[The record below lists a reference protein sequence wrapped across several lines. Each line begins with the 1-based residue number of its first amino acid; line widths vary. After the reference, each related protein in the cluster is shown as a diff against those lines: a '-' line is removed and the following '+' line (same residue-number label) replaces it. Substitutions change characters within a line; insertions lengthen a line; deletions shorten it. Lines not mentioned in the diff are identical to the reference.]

1 MWCGIKLLCIIKQVH
16 PQITGAANSRMPLP
30 VDPSVE
36 EPIFVNAKQYNAIL
50 RRRQARAKLEAQNKA
65 VKGRKVWLKHFIFV
79 PSNLY
84 KLGQCHIVIFRWFNP
99 PGTIHWLVLFSD
111 VRCIIYACNIPLP
124 ANINRG
130 SYIFCNDSK
139 LIFLVFVCSHLCLVL
154 VWLHLFPACVPSC
167 LLSVTTLFYIVLI
180 IVMPLCSQPYLH
192 ESRHRHAMKRARGS
206 GGRFLTKKE
215 LLEQQ
220 QQQQQQKP
228 PPASAQSPTGRA
240 RTSGGAVVLG
250 KHLCPENSTSCSP
263 STPTGSEISSISFG
277 GGMLAHQEHI
287 SFASADRHPTMNQNH
302 RVPVMRWKPRDR
314 GTRAVLVYPHWRTP
328 VCPWQFILGLWSIYL
343 IIVCCQFICNATSV
357 R

>member
-1 MWCGIKLLCIIKQVH
+1 MIMLLQEMENHPVQCMAKTNYDFLARNNYPMKQLVQRNSDGDSSPTKSGESHQEASAVSDSSLNGQHTSPQSVFVPSDINNNDSCGERDHGTKSVLSLGNTEAAFPPSKFDYNQPFACVSYPYGTDPYYGGVSTGYTSHAFVH
-16 PQITGAANSRMPLP
+16 PQITGAANSRMPLA

-50 RRRQARAKLEAQNKA
+50 RRRQTRAKLEAQNKA
-65 VKGRKVWLKHFIFV
+65 VKGRK
-79 PSNLY
+79 
-84 KLGQCHIVIFRWFNP
+84 
-99 PGTIHWLVLFSD
+99 
-111 VRCIIYACNIPLP
+111 
-124 ANINRG
+124 
-130 SYIFCNDSK
+130 
-139 LIFLVFVCSHLCLVL
+139 
-154 VWLHLFPACVPSC
+154 
-167 LLSVTTLFYIVLI
+167 
-180 IVMPLCSQPYLH
+180 PYLH
-192 ESRHRHAMKRARGS
+192 ESRHHHAMKRARGS

-250 KHLCPENSTSCSP
+250 KNLCPENSTSCSP

-302 RVPVMRWKPRDR
+302 RVPVMR
-314 GTRAVLVYPHWRTP
+314 
-328 VCPWQFILGLWSIYL
+328 
-343 IIVCCQFICNATSV
+343 
-357 R
+357 

>member
-1 MWCGIKLLCIIKQVH
+1 MIMLLQEMENHPVQCMAKTNYDFLARNNYPMKQLVQRNSDGDSSPTKSGESHQEASAVSDSSLNGQHTSPQSVFVPSDINNNDSCGERDHGTKSVLSLGNTEAAFPPSKFDYNQPFVH

-50 RRRQARAKLEAQNKA
+50 RRRQTRAKLEAQNKA
-65 VKGRKVWLKHFIFV
+65 VKGRK
-79 PSNLY
+79 
-84 KLGQCHIVIFRWFNP
+84 
-99 PGTIHWLVLFSD
+99 
-111 VRCIIYACNIPLP
+111 
-124 ANINRG
+124 
-130 SYIFCNDSK
+130 
-139 LIFLVFVCSHLCLVL
+139 
-154 VWLHLFPACVPSC
+154 
-167 LLSVTTLFYIVLI
+167 
-180 IVMPLCSQPYLH
+180 PYLH
-192 ESRHRHAMKRARGS
+192 ESRHHHAMKRARGS

-250 KHLCPENSTSCSP
+250 KNLCPENSTSCSP

-302 RVPVMRWKPRDR
+302 RVPVMR
-314 GTRAVLVYPHWRTP
+314 
-328 VCPWQFILGLWSIYL
+328 
-343 IIVCCQFICNATSV
+343 
-357 R
+357 